1 MRRAILIFGISGYVN
16 LVTLYCHAIFFFGG
30 GRGGGGGG
38 GGGLGGGGG
47 GGGGGGADGFREGW
61 VKIMLIVSCL
71 KWLTYLFTHKWWNS
85 KAPTYYFIEEKE
97 KYNDI

>member
-1 MRRAILIFGISGYVN
+1 M
-16 LVTLYCHAIFFFGG
+16 
-30 GRGGGGGG
+30 
-38 GGGLGGGGG
+38 
-47 GGGGGGADGFREGW
+47 GGGGADGFREGW